1 MSLSSWI
8 ARLAVPLAGLLV
20 LAGWTFASPVGSS
33 ADEDFH
39 LGSIWCA
46 DLENGYCTEVL
57 TTDGP
62 RYLIPDSVA
71 GVSCFLD
78 DYLES
83 NLESAS
89 CATESINGSGKSLTH
104 RTNNLAGY
112 YPPYFYRVMNLFVQ
126 EDSVSAVLS
135 MRIFNALLFVFMA
148 TAALALSRP
157 WIRQPISI
165 SFLTTLIPFGAFFI
179 PSINPS
185 SWVIIGVSTFWVF
198 LLSWLTTP
206 SVKSGRAFS
215 LLVLSGVSLFMAAT
229 ARSDG
234 ALFVAASAVMAILI
248 AWPQVKQHKRRLL
261 IFLVPIPFL
270 IWSFSF
276 RLNGIG
282 GLFGLSFSTQSE
294 AQGTAGV
301 LPLAGDL
308 LRYAFEVPALIA
320 GSLGANQPAFNQA
333 STFFYG
339 IGTIEVKMPSIVPL
353 VTVGMVSA
361 VLFLS
366 LRVASKRRTLALLIG
381 IAVLFLIPLLS
392 VSRFAFQFAYSPRY
406 IYPFVVA
413 LVALA
418 MLVSPRR
425 HLRLSR
431 AQVVAL
437 GTGFAIANAVAL
449 LTTVRR
455 YTNGQSET
463 WLSFFFT
470 PEWWW
475 DFGPS
480 PQVVVLIGSL
490 AGVGVA
496 IGLARIVYNPRLGSR
511 VG

>member
-1 MSLSSWI
+1 MLLLSSW
-8 ARLAVPLAGLLV
+8 GL
-20 LAGWTFASPVGSS
+20 ASPIGSS

-46 DLENGYCTEVL
+46 EMTVQFCTEVP
-57 TTDGP
+57 TSEGP
-62 RYLIPDSVA
+62 RYLVPNSIA
-71 GVSCFLD
+71 HESCFLD

-83 NLESAS
+83 NLESAK
-89 CATESINGSGKSLTH
+89 CVTESRDDSGKSLTH

-126 EDSVSAVLS
+126 KDSVAAVLS
-135 MRIFNALLFVFMA
+135 MRVFNALLFVLMA
-148 TAALALSRP
+148 TAALGLARP
-157 WIRQPISI
+157 WIRRPLAISY
-165 SFLTTLIPFGAFFI
+165 LTTLIPFGAFFI
-179 PSINPS
+179 PSVNPS

-198 LLSWLTTP
+198 LLAWLTTP
-206 SVKSGRAFS
+206 SVKSVRAFGM
-215 LLVLSGVSLFMAAT
+215 LVLAGISIFMAAT

-234 ALFVAASAVMAILI
+234 ALFVATSAIMVILI
-248 AWPQVKQHKRRLL
+248 AWSQVKLHKSRLL

-333 STFFYG
+333 SIFFYG

-353 VTVGMVSA
+353 ITVGMVSA

-366 LRVASKRRTLALLIG
+366 LRFATKRKVLALTIG

-413 LVALA
+413 FVALA
-418 MLVSPRR
+418 MLVRPWRR
-425 HLRLSR
+425 LRFAR

-437 GTGFAIANAVAL
+437 GAGFALANAVAL

-455 YTNGQSET
+455 YTNGQAET
-463 WLSFFFT
+463 WLSIGFE

-475 DFGPS
+475 DFGPL
-480 PQVVVLIGSL
+480 PLVVVGIGSV
-490 AGVGVA
+490 AGVVVA
-496 IGLARIVYNPRLGSR
+496 VGLASLVRDPRLVR
-511 VG
+511 T